1 MCVDVYTSIYRK
13 GIIWV
18 MNRFRQSF
26 SRFMYGRYGMDQ
38 LSRFLSYVVLALIII
53 TFFLHNRLLY
63 TIALVGI
70 VYIYYRM
77 FSRNISRRSAENEKY
92 MKYHYRCMTKFNQ
105 LRARIKDSKTHR
117 IFKCPSCGQKIRVPK
132 GKGGISI
139 KCPKCRIEFIK
150 KT

>member
-92 MKYHYRCMTKFNQ
+92 MKY
-105 LRARIKDSKTHR
+105 
-117 IFKCPSCGQKIRVPK
+117 RV
-132 GKGGISI
+132 IVLD
-139 KCPKCRIEFIK
+139 
-150 KT
+150 